1 MSSGFADFSDAQ
13 QYARHGRF
21 VADLASPLV
30 ELLAPM
36 PGERILDLGCGDG
49 AFSMMVAAHGAEVTG
64 VDRSPQLVA
73 AARMRGI
80 DALVGD
86 ACALDVGGGFDAVV
100 SNAALH
106 WMRPPDAVLRGV
118 AAALRP
124 GGRFAAEM
132 GGKGNVAAVVTA
144 LVAVLERRGIDGV
157 AAIPWYFPT
166 VDDYRRRLEAHGF
179 RVHDIALVPRP
190 TPLPTGMAGWLETFA
205 SSFFARLPESERGDA
220 LRETIGLLAPSLR
233 DDAGAWVADYVRL
246 RFLAR
251 RDASA

>member
-1 MSSGFADFSDAQ
+1 
-13 QYARHGRF
+13 
-21 VADLASPLV
+21 
-30 ELLAPM
+30 
-36 PGERILDLGCGDG
+36 
-49 AFSMMVAAHGAEVTG
+49 
-64 VDRSPQLVA
+64 
-73 AARMRGI
+73 MRGI